1 MTSSLS
7 IAMATYN
14 GERYI
19 AEQLNSIAHQTRLPD
34 ELVLSDDASTDRTL
48 DIVKEFMNCSPFQIR
63 LLVNQNRLG
72 STRNFE
78 VAIRACSGNIIFLCD
93 QDDVWY
99 PDKIAL
105 SEASLMNDKES
116 GAVFTDADMVNQDL
130 HPYGLRLWKSLRFSP
145 REQALIAS
153 RNSYALL
160 LKHFAVTGTTMAF
173 RSKYLDLVLPIPDG
187 WMHDAWIALLISA
200 TSNLTLLSKPTVA
213 YRQHNSNQYGGQ
225 RRRKH
230 NQGKKLAEIY
240 APQALLYSKA
250 HVRLL
255 EFANRVPN
263 IESQIYQ
270 LEEKVKFLYA
280 RAALPDKHWRR
291 LPQALRDLVE
301 LRYHRYGRGLVP
313 FINDLVR

>member
-14 GERYI
+14 GECYI
-19 AEQLNSIAHQTRLPD
+19 GEQLRSIACQTRLPD
-34 ELVLSDDASTDRTL
+34 ELVISDDSSTDRTL
-48 DIVKEFMNCSPFQIR
+48 DIVKDFMQCAPFTIR

-78 VAIRACSGNIIFLCD
+78 VAIRSCSSDIIFMCD

-145 REQALIAS
+145 REQALAA

-200 TSNLTLLSKPTVA
+200 ASNLVLLSKPTVA
-213 YRQHNSNQYGGQ
+213 YRQHNSNQYGGY

-240 APQALLYSKA
+240 APQALLYKKA
-250 HVRLL
+250 HTRLL
-255 EFANRVPN
+255 EFADRIPS
-263 IESQIYQ
+263 IESQIYR

-280 RAALPDKHWRR
+280 RAALPDERWRR
-291 LPQALRDLVE
+291 LPQALRDLLA
-301 LRYHRYGRGLVP
+301 LRYHHYARGFVP
-313 FINDLVR
+313 FINDLAR